1 MTRWRIIA
9 ETKSDIC
16 QGKYFKV
23 SPKIFHWHHD
33 ISPGDQYTSLILDI
47 IPGRQC
53 HPCTHWLPP
62 PQQREEGYYCCLGLF
77 HPRTGYLC
85 LRISLMLR
93 RDTIIALRTFVQS
106 ASSLTALTTS
116 INNIKS
122 NIIIGSYC
130 DSRSHLYIS
139 DHQISPLHTTLCKL
153 GILSNAFKNSIREG
167 FYTQFNTHLHL
178 FTY

>member
-1 MTRWRIIA
+1 MAWQTIL
-9 ETKSDIC
+9 
-16 QGKYFKV
+16 
-23 SPKIFHWHHD
+23 
-33 ISPGDQYTSLILDI
+33 SL
-47 IPGRQC
+47 
-53 HPCTHWLPP
+53 CTHSCLQSKEGILLLLPV
-62 PQQREEGYYCCLGLF
+62 LF
-77 HPRTGYLC
+77 HPRTRYLC

-139 DHQISPLHTTLCKL
+139 DHQIRPPALYNTLQTGHFIRVLWKIQSGGL
-153 GILSNAFKNSIREG
+153 TIFTSTYNTDILMMVM
-167 FYTQFNTHLHL
+167 L
-178 FTY
+178 FVATLSLLSHS

>member
-1 MTRWRIIA
+1 MTRRRIIA

-23 SPKIFHWHHD
+23 SPKIFHWHLD
-33 ISPGDQYTSLILDI
+33 ISPGDQCASLTVDI
-47 IPGRQC
+47 IPQADNAITALKATKGYF
-53 HPCTHWLPP
+53 
-62 PQQREEGYYCCLGLF
+62 YYCLYSFPPLV
-77 HPRTGYLC
+77 
-85 LRISLMLR
+85 RILMFKDQCNVAE
-93 RDTIIALRTFVQS
+93 RDNIIAPRTFVQS

-139 DHQISPLHTTLCKL
+139 DHQISLLYTTLCNP
-153 GILSNAFKNSIREG
+153 GILSKSCC
-167 FYTQFNTHLHL
+167 
-178 FTY
+178 